1 MFSRCSPSTD
11 EFTDPRKLDGNQRLS
26 QLRKKSIYTY
36 FFYQVNSGWRRLSEH
51 SGLASGLVNL
61 WLELLDESGGT
72 NIQRDRFVRLGKLLV
87 SKTENT
93 KWQAQKSALTRDRII
108 IATLECIVEH
118 GYESTTMA
126 RIAEAA
132 GVSQGSMQ
140 YHFPAKLD
148 AIKAAINYLHA
159 KRLTDHQRDLEE
171 IPKGVDPMAHAIDV
185 FWRHL
190 SEGHY
195 VAYQD
200 LVVAART
207 HPELAE
213 VLRPAYQ
220 RFVKAWRRDALSV
233 IPEWNGHRAQFELI
247 CDIGQ
252 YQMEG
257 LAFGR
262 LNDQISDQKIAKV
275 LSFTK
280 ELLVKMT
287 TEIAPEKRKR

>member
-1 MFSRCSPSTD
+1 M
-11 EFTDPRKLDGNQRLS
+11 S
-26 QLRKKSIYTY
+26 QTQK
-36 FFYQVNSGWRRLSEH
+36 
-51 SGLASGLVNL
+51 
-61 WLELLDESGGT
+61 
-72 NIQRDRFVRLGKLLV
+72 
-87 SKTENT
+87 T
-93 KWQAQKSALTRDRII
+93 KWQAQKSALTRDRIV
-108 IATLECIVEH
+108 IAALECIVEY

-126 RIAEAA
+126 RIAKTAK
-132 GVSQGSMQ
+132 VSLGSMQ

-148 AIKAAINYLHA
+148 AIKAAVQYLLA
-159 KRLTDHQRDLEE
+159 KRLIDHQRDLED
-171 IPKGVDPMAHAIDV
+171 IPKGVAPMAHAIDV
-185 FWRHL
+185 YWRHL

-207 HPELAE
+207 HPELAA

-220 RFVKAWRRDALSV
+220 QFVKAWRRDALSI

-262 LNDQISDQKIAKV
+262 LNDQIDDEKTARV
-275 LSFTK
+275 LSFVK
-280 ELLVKMT
+280 DLLVKMMA
-287 TEIAPEKRKR
+287 EIEPANRPR